1 MKKKR
6 TLKGMTL
13 IEIIISMFILT
24 IMAGLLLG
32 IGLNVDETSKS
43 TTGMKDKVSVE
54 APYAANKR
62 VEYIDAGGGVATIPA
77 ESNISISVS
86 FGGASQSI
94 DADVYNTADIYDDS
108 VSERSLVGDKHDN
121 RDLRFIQVAT
131 AAPTT

>member
-24 IMAGLLLG
+24 VMAGLLLG
-32 IGLNVDETSKS
+32 IGLNVDETTKN

-54 APYAANKR
+54 APFAGDNR
-62 VEYIDAGGGVATIPA
+62 REYIDSAGNVQNLSP
-77 ESNISISVS
+77 ESNTVISVTLD
-86 FGGASQSI
+86 GNTQGI

-108 VSERSLVGDKHDN
+108 VGERGLTDKQDD

-131 AAPTT
+131 AGP